1 MSPTELSEKPSP
13 ASRQAAAAPV
23 SLELLAPAALAKI
36 SKLDLLANFVMDGY
50 VQGLHR
56 SQHLGFAVDFA
67 QHRQYVPGDDIK
79 RIDWR
84 LYAKADRYYIK
95 QYEVTTNL
103 RAHIVLD
110 CSASMRYG
118 GANDPLTKFRYAQF
132 VAAALCYL
140 VLHQQDSVGLI
151 TVDNKVRTSIPPRS
165 TPSHLIHLVQALE
178 ATACTRESALAPLLH
193 NIAEELGH
201 RGMVILISDLFEKTD
216 DLIKAFHHFRHRRHE
231 VILLHVMAQ
240 DELSFPF
247 RKWTLFKNL
256 ESAEHR
262 LRLDPA
268 LVRRQYLDAVS
279 SHLAAIRAAAGAMRI
294 SHVLLNTAEPF
305 DHALT
310 MYLAKRMQRR
320 GM

>member
-1 MSPTELSEKPSP
+1 MSGSEIFEK
-13 ASRQAAAAPV
+13 AAAHRPEGATAG
-23 SLELLAPAALAKI
+23 LLSPEALAKI
-36 SKLDLLANFVMDGY
+36 SKLDLLAHQVMDGY

-110 CSASMRYG
+110 CSASMRFAG
-118 GANDPLTKFRYAQF
+118 RGDPLSKFRYAQF
-132 VAAALCYL
+132 VAAALGYL
-140 VLHQQDSVGLI
+140 ILHQQDSVGLV
-151 TVDNKVRTSIPPRS
+151 TVDNQVRDFVPPRS
-165 TPSHLIHLVQALE
+165 TPSHLIHLVQTLE
-178 ATACTRESALAPLLH
+178 KTVCTRESALSGLLH

-201 RGMVILISDLFEKTD
+201 RGMVILISDLIEKTD
-216 DLIKAFHHFRHRRHE
+216 DLIRALHHFRHRRHE

-240 DELSFPF
+240 DELTFPF
-247 RKWTLFKNL
+247 RNWTLFKNL
-256 ESAEHR
+256 ESERHR

-268 LVRRQYLDAVS
+268 LIRRQYLDALGA
-279 SHLAAIRAAAGAMRI
+279 HLAAIRAAAGGMRI
-294 SHVLLNTAEPF
+294 SHVLLNTADPF
-305 DHALT
+305 DDALT
-310 MYLAKRMQRR
+310 LYLARRMQRR
-320 GM
+320 GL